1 MFLFIHYCMHGE
13 YDEDYI
19 MKYVCAVQIRLIAC
33 MFRVHIYV
41 YIYYCTLVLNFC
53 T

>member
-13 YDEDYI
+13 YDEDFI
-19 MKYVCAVQIRLIAC
+19 MKNICAVQTRLIAC
-33 MFRVHIYV
+33 SEYI
-41 YIYYCTLVLNFC
+41 YIYYCTLVLNSC